1 MWTAVALHRFGFG
14 GGGKDGGGCSGVGG
28 RRRREGKR
36 QRAAAVQ
43 RACGVRWPS
52 TALDSAGAG
61 GTGVGVS
68 GWGAKEARRK
78 AALGREPAV
87 ATLAWLCLRFPGL
100 LTAQEVVEIIPI
112 TRVRAHYFIP
122 AEDGNGKSCGVQLH
136 GTWPVYKNYTNLSS
150 YIVCVGRS
158 EPGWRPSP
166 RCCASSGATASPE
179 RNTQRPSPAQRRRGC
194 RRATTST
201 NTFGMHRSGRTKL
214 PVLTS
219 VRGLPYW
226 TPSRP

>member
-1 MWTAVALHRFGFG
+1 MECGSPLPLWRGERRDRERRDCKRG
-14 GGGKDGGGCSGVGG
+14 SGRWRWKDVG
-28 RRRREGKR
+28 RCGKR
-36 QRAAAVQ
+36 QGAAAVQ

-61 GTGVGVS
+61 GTGVGVP

-87 ATLAWLCLRFPGL
+87 ATLAWLCLGFPGL

-112 TRVRAHYFIP
+112 TRVRVHYFIP

-166 RCCASSGATASPE
+166 RCCTSSGATASPE
-179 RNTQRPSPAQRRRGC
+179 RNTQRPRPLNAGGVVAARQPRP
-194 RRATTST
+194 T
-201 NTFGMHRSGRTKL
+201 HSGRTA
-214 PVLTS
+214 PGE
-219 VRGLPYW
+219 RN
-226 TPSRP
+226 SRC